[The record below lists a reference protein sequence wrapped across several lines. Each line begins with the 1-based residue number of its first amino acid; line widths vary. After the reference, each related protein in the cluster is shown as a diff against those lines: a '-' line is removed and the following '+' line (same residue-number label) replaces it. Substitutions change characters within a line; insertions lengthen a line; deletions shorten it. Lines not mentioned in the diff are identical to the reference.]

1 MGLNQ
6 VCVLNG
12 GGGGGGVKK
21 EWMCAGEKER
31 KGVLFVF

>member
-1 MGLNQ
+1 MRLNQ
-6 VCVLNG
+6 VRVLKG
-12 GGGGGGVKK
+12 GGGGGKK

>member
-6 VCVLNG
+6 VCVLN